1 MNAHTA
7 GFAHIRVFASGR
19 KYAKTLPQVL
29 FYRVEIHGVW
39 KNKANLHGRIF
50 SMHKLLILA
59 LVLCAAAQSASKPM
73 EVYFIDVEGGQATLI
88 VSPSGQSMV
97 IDTGWAGFNNRDA
110 DRIAAAA
117 AKSGVKQIDYLLIT
131 HYHADHVGGVP
142 QLAAKLPIKNFID
155 HGPNFEAGKKPAD
168 DLFNAYTAVRDK
180 GNHLLV
186 KPGDRIPIT
195 GLSVQ
200 ILTADGNVL
209 AKPLPGAG
217 QPNPYC
223 AATKPKEE
231 DRSENARSTGS
242 LIAYGK
248 FRLLDLGD
256 LTWNKEIA
264 LVCPDN
270 RIGTVDVYLTTHHG
284 LSQSGSPAIVDAVH
298 PRVAIMNN
306 GATKGGNPDAWQVV
320 HDSPGLEGLWQIHT
334 AEAKGSHNT
343 EPEMIANLDSRSDEG
358 NWIKL
363 SALPTGEFTVTNG
376 RTGYSKTYAAK

>member
-1 MNAHTA
+1 MA
-7 GFAHIRVFASGR
+7 
-19 KYAKTLPQVL
+19 
-29 FYRVEIHGVW
+29 
-39 KNKANLHGRIF
+39 
-50 SMHKLLILA
+50 KLLIFALA
-59 LVLCAAAQSASKPM
+59 LCAAALAATKPM

-97 IDTGWAGFNNRDA
+97 IDTGWGGFNNRDA

-155 HGPNFEAGKKPAD
+155 HGANFEAGKKAAD

-186 KPGDRIPIT
+186 KPGDRVPIK
-195 GLSVQ
+195 GLDVE
-200 ILTADGNVL
+200 ILAADGK
-209 AKPLPGAG
+209 AITKARPGAG
-217 QPNPYC
+217 QPNPSC
-223 AATKPKEE
+223 ASTAKKE
-231 DRSENARSTGS
+231 DDQTENSHSTGS

-256 LTWNKEIA
+256 LTWNKEMELA
-264 LVCPDN
+264 CPNNLV
-270 RIGTVDVYLTTHHG
+270 GTVDVYLTTHHG
-284 LSQSGSPAIVDAVH
+284 VSQSGSPAIVNAVH

-306 GATKGGNPDAWQVV
+306 GATKGASPDAWQVV
-320 HDSPGLEGLWQIHT
+320 HDVPGLEGLWQIHR
-334 AEAKGSHNT
+334 AEANGAHNT
-343 EPEMIANLDSRSDEG
+343 DAEMIANPDSKSDAG

-363 SALPTGEFTVTNG
+363 SAMPTGEFTVTNG
-376 RTGYSKTYAAK
+376 RTGFSKTYAAK

>member
-1 MNAHTA
+1 MSKPII
-7 GFAHIRVFASGR
+7 FA
-19 KYAKTLPQVL
+19 
-29 FYRVEIHGVW
+29 
-39 KNKANLHGRIF
+39 
-50 SMHKLLILA
+50 LA
-59 LVLCAAAQSASKPM
+59 LCAGALAATKPM

-142 QLAAKLPIKNFID
+142 QLAARLPIKNFTD
-155 HGPNFEAGKKPAD
+155 HGPNFEAGKKASD
-168 DLFNAYTAVRDK
+168 DLFNAYTAVRGQ
-180 GNHLLV
+180 GNHLLA
-186 KPGDRIPIT
+186 KPGDRIPIK
-195 GLSVQ
+195 GLAVE

-223 AATKPKEE
+223 ESTKPKDE
-231 DRSENARSTGS
+231 DKSENARSIGS

-284 LSQSGSPAIVDAVH
+284 LNASNSPALVDAVH
-298 PRVAIMNN
+298 PRVSIMNN
-306 GATKGGNPDAWQVV
+306 GATKGASPDAWQVV
-320 HDSPGLEGLWQIHT
+320 HDSPGLQGLWQLHT
-334 AEAKGSHNT
+334 AEAKGAHNT
-343 EPEMIANLDSRSDEG
+343 DTEMIANLDSQSDAG

-376 RTGYSKTYAAK
+376 RTGFTKTYAAK

>member
-1 MNAHTA
+1 ML
-7 GFAHIRVFASGR
+7 
-19 KYAKTLPQVL
+19 KP
-29 FYRVEIHGVW
+29 
-39 KNKANLHGRIF
+39 IF
-50 SMHKLLILA
+50 FA
-59 LVLCAAAQSASKPM
+59 LVLCAAALAATKPM
-73 EVYFIDVEGGQATLI
+73 EVYFIDTEGGQATLI

-97 IDTGWAGFNNRDA
+97 IDTGWDGFNNRDA

-142 QLAAKLPIKNFID
+142 QLAAKLPIKNFVD
-155 HGPNFEAGKKPAD
+155 HGPNFEAGNPAAD
-168 DLFNAYTAVRDK
+168 KLFNAYTAVRDK

-186 KPGDRIPIT
+186 KPGDRVPIT
-195 GLSVQ
+195 GLQVE

-209 AKPLPGAG
+209 TKPIAGAPGAG
-217 QPNPYC
+217 QPNPNC
-223 AATKPKEE
+223 AGTKSKPE
-231 DRSENARSTGS
+231 DKTENSHSTGS

-256 LTWNKEIA
+256 LTWDKEMQM
-264 LVCPDN
+264 VCPN
-270 RIGTVDVYLTTHHG
+270 NPIGTVDVYLTTHHG

-306 GATKGGNPDAWQVV
+306 GATKGDNPDAWQIV
-320 HDSPGLEGLWQIHT
+320 HDVPGLEGLWQIHT
-334 AEAKGSHNT
+334 AEGSGAHNT
-343 EPEMIANLDSRSDEG
+343 DPGMIANLDSKSDAG

-376 RTGYSKTYAAK
+376 RTGFSKTYPAR

>member
-1 MNAHTA
+1 MPK
-7 GFAHIRVFASGR
+7 S
-19 KYAKTLPQVL
+19 
-29 FYRVEIHGVW
+29 
-39 KNKANLHGRIF
+39 
-50 SMHKLLILA
+50 LILSLA
-59 LVLCAAAQSASKPM
+59 LCTAALAATKPM
-73 EVYFIDVEGGQATLI
+73 EIYFIDVEGGQATLI

-186 KPGDRIPIT
+186 KPGDRIPIK
-195 GLSVQ
+195 GLLVE
-200 ILTADGNVL
+200 IVTANGNVL
-209 AKPLPGAG
+209 TKTLTGAPGAG

-223 AATKPKEE
+223 DATKPKDE
-231 DRSENARSTGS
+231 DQTENSRSTGS
-242 LIAYGK
+242 VIAYGK
-248 FRLLDLGD
+248 FRFLDLGD
-256 LTWNKEIA
+256 LTWNKEMA

-306 GATKGGNPDAWQVV
+306 GATKGGNPDAWQIV

-334 AEAKGSHNT
+334 AESKGAHNT
-343 EPEMIANLDSRSDEG
+343 DPQMIANLDSKSDEG
-358 NWIKL
+358 HWIKL

-376 RTGYSKTYAAK
+376 RTGYSKTYAAR

>member
-1 MNAHTA
+1 MV
-7 GFAHIRVFASGR
+7 GS
-19 KYAKTLPQVL
+19 
-29 FYRVEIHGVW
+29 
-39 KNKANLHGRIF
+39 F
-50 SMHKLLILA
+50 SMVKPLIFA
-59 LVLCAAAQSASKPM
+59 LSICAALAPLQAATKPM

-97 IDTGWAGFNNRDA
+97 IDTGWNGFDNRDA

-142 QLAAKLPIKNFID
+142 QLAAKLPIRNFVD
-155 HGPNFEAGKKPAD
+155 HGPNAEAGRKPAD

-186 KPGDRIPIT
+186 KPGDRVPIK
-195 GLSVQ
+195 GLSVE
-200 ILTADGNVL
+200 ILTADGTVL
-209 AKPLPGAG
+209 TKALPGAG
-217 QPNPYC
+217 QPNPFC
-223 AATKPKEE
+223 AAAKPKAV
-231 DRSENARSTGS
+231 DKSENARSAGS

-256 LTWNKEIA
+256 LTWNKE
-264 LVCPDN
+264 LDLMCPDN
-270 RIGTVDVYLTTHHG
+270 RIGTVDVYLTSHHG
-284 LSQSGSPAIVDAVH
+284 LNQSGSPALVDAVH

-320 HDSPGLEGLWQIHT
+320 HDVPGLEGLWQLHT
-334 AEAKGSHNT
+334 AESPGAHNT
-343 EPEMIANLDSRSDEG
+343 DADMIANPDSKSDAG

-363 SALPTGEFTVTNG
+363 SALPSGEFTVTNG

>member
-1 MNAHTA
+1 
-7 GFAHIRVFASGR
+7 
-19 KYAKTLPQVL
+19 
-29 FYRVEIHGVW
+29 
-39 KNKANLHGRIF
+39 
-50 SMHKLLILA
+50 
-59 LVLCAAAQSASKPM
+59 M

-155 HGPNFEAGKKPAD
+155 HGPNSEAGHAQAD
-168 DLFNAYTAVRDK
+168 QSFNAYMAVRDK
-180 GNHLLV
+180 GNHLLA
-186 KPGDRIPIT
+186 KPGDRIPIK
-195 GLSVQ
+195 GLSVE

-209 AKPLPGAG
+209 SKPLPGAG
-217 QPNPYC
+217 QANPYC
-223 AATKPKEE
+223 ASTPKKAP
-231 DRSENARSTGS
+231 DQTENAHSTGS
-242 LIAYGK
+242 LISYGK
-248 FRLLDLGD
+248 FRFLDLGD
-256 LTWNKEIA
+256 LTWDKEIA

-284 LSQSGSPAIVDAVH
+284 LNQSGSPAIVDAIH

-320 HDSPGLEGLWQIHT
+320 HDSPGLEGLWQLHT
-334 AEAKGSHNT
+334 AEAGGAHNVDAD
-343 EPEMIANLDSRSDEG
+343 MIANLDSKSDAG

-363 SALPTGEFTVTNG
+363 TALPTGEFTVTNG
-376 RTGYSKTYAAK
+376 RNGFSKTYPAK

>member
-1 MNAHTA
+1 MP
-7 GFAHIRVFASGR
+7 
-19 KYAKTLPQVL
+19 KT
-29 FYRVEIHGVW
+29 F
-39 KNKANLHGRIF
+39 
-50 SMHKLLILA
+50 ILA
-59 LVLCAAAQSASKPM
+59 LAFCAAALAATKPM

-88 VSPSGQSMV
+88 VSPSGQSML

-142 QLAAKLPIKNFID
+142 QLAALLPIKNFID

-168 DLFNAYTAVRDK
+168 DTFNAYTAIRDK

-186 KPGDRIPIT
+186 KPGDRIPIK
-195 GLSVQ
+195 GLSVE

-209 AKPLPGAG
+209 SKPLPGAG
-217 QPNPYC
+217 QPNPFC
-223 AATKPKEE
+223 ASTQPKAE
-231 DRSENARSTGS
+231 DQSENSRSTGS
-242 LIAYGK
+242 VIAYGK

-256 LTWNKEIA
+256 LTWNKEMA

-306 GATKGGNPDAWQVV
+306 GATKGGNPDAWQIV
-320 HDSPGLEGLWQIHT
+320 HDSPGLEGLWQLHT

-343 EPEMIANLDSRSDEG
+343 DDQMIANLDSKSDQG

>member
-1 MNAHTA
+1 MV
-7 GFAHIRVFASGR
+7 GS
-19 KYAKTLPQVL
+19 
-29 FYRVEIHGVW
+29 
-39 KNKANLHGRIF
+39 F
-50 SMHKLLILA
+50 SMPKPLIFALA
-59 LVLCAAAQSASKPM
+59 VCASAIAATKPM

-131 HYHADHVGGVP
+131 HYHSDHVGGVP

-186 KPGDRIPIT
+186 KPGDRVPMK
-195 GLSVQ
+195 GLEVE

-209 AKPLPGAG
+209 TKALPGAG

-223 AATKPKEE
+223 AATKEKAE
-231 DRSENARSTGS
+231 DKTENSHSTGS

-256 LTWNKEIA
+256 LTWNKEMA
-264 LVCPDN
+264 LVCPNN
-270 RIGTVDVYLTTHHG
+270 RVGTVDVYLTTHHG
-284 LSQSGSPAIVDAVH
+284 LNQSGSPAIVDAVH

-320 HDSPGLEGLWQIHT
+320 HDVPGLEGLWQLHT
-334 AEAKGSHNT
+334 AEPAGAKNT
-343 EPEMIANLDSRSDEG
+343 DPEMIANPDSKSDAG

-376 RTGYSKTYAAK
+376 RTGFSKTYPASNR